1 MAPVAACGHCPV
13 WPLPCLAPAAWAPG
27 SGGEACVRRGVGA
40 VRGAFGCGFGQV
52 VVSVSAEVTAAS
64 KVAQEPLA
72 LPCALGDLSHPSPG
86 THLPL
91 GARGLQIWGNQAAPE
106 PGRTLSRPRRALD
119 PGTCHPRRGQ
129 SCPRCVLGWPGQS
142 SAGGQGAGP
151 EGPSSPPAG
160 ASQASYLVSRQEH
173 RPSPSARRGRRGQR
187 PGLGPVVSHAPS
199 GPSSAPEGLLSL
211 GLPGEWLWVRILFE
225 QWTSCAWGWGCQEGL
240 GLGSLGQDWS

>member
-1 MAPVAACGHCPV
+1 M
-13 WPLPCLAPAAWAPG
+13 
-27 SGGEACVRRGVGA
+27 RRGVGA

-119 PGTCHPRRGQ
+119 PGTCHPGRGQ

-142 SAGGQGAGP
+142 SAGGQGARP
-151 EGPSSPPAG
+151 EGPLQPTRGSLPGFLPCVPPG
-160 ASQASYLVSRQEH
+160 APALALGQAWASGAAARAWACRVSRPLWPQL
-173 RPSPSARRGRRGQR
+173 SPRGIAEPWASCGVA
-187 PGLGPVVSHAPS
+187 LGKNSV
-199 GPSSAPEGLLSL
+199 
-211 GLPGEWLWVRILFE
+211 
-225 QWTSCAWGWGCQEGL
+225 
-240 GLGSLGQDWS
+240 

>member
-13 WPLPCLAPAAWAPG
+13 WPPQRGLLGAEARPVCVVAWGP
-27 SGGEACVRRGVGA
+27 SVGA
-40 VRGAFGCGFGQV
+40 VRGAFGCGFGQA

-173 RPSPSARRGRRGQR
+173 RPSPSARRGRQGQR

>member
-1 MAPVAACGHCPV
+1 MVETWLVPGAGWGGFPTPFLLGLETTGVVRSVSLGEGLRWHRWRPVATALCG
-13 WPLPCLAPAAWAPG
+13 PCVVAWGP
-27 SGGEACVRRGVGA
+27 SVGA

-119 PGTCHPRRGQ
+119 PGTCHPGRGQ

-160 ASQASYLVSRQEH
+160 ASQASHLVSRQEH
-173 RPSPSARRGRRGQR
+173 RP
-187 PGLGPVVSHAPS
+187 
-199 GPSSAPEGLLSL
+199 
-211 GLPGEWLWVRILFE
+211 
-225 QWTSCAWGWGCQEGL
+225 
-240 GLGSLGQDWS
+240 

>member
-1 MAPVAACGHCPV
+1 M
-13 WPLPCLAPAAWAPG
+13 
-27 SGGEACVRRGVGA
+27 RRGVGA

-91 GARGLQIWGNQAAPE
+91 GARGLQTWGNQAAPE
-106 PGRTLSRPRRALD
+106 PGHTLSRPRRALD
-119 PGTCHPRRGQ
+119 PGTCHPGRGQ

>member
-1 MAPVAACGHCPV
+1 M
-13 WPLPCLAPAAWAPG
+13 
-27 SGGEACVRRGVGA
+27 RRGVGA

-91 GARGLQIWGNQAAPE
+91 GARGLQIWGNQAALE

-119 PGTCHPRRGQ
+119 PGTCHPGRGQ

-173 RPSPSARRGRRGQR
+173 RP
-187 PGLGPVVSHAPS
+187 
-199 GPSSAPEGLLSL
+199 
-211 GLPGEWLWVRILFE
+211 
-225 QWTSCAWGWGCQEGL
+225 
-240 GLGSLGQDWS
+240 